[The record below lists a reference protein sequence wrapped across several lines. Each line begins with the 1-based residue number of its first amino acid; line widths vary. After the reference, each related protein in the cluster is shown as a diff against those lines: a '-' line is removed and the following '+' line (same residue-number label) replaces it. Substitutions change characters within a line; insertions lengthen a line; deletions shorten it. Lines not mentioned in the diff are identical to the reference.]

1 MPFYGDNLNYNR
13 NFKKDMQYDNLKQRS
28 SGLGFFVFAYSLTMT
43 ACAVIIAEVFKNLGS
58 AGFILSNNYALLN
71 YFIDIFISV
80 FAVVV
85 PAFFYIKLSRNSLN
99 DIISTKYV
107 KQKSM
112 IPILFLGMGGAMIA
126 NVATSIVVDNFS
138 LFGIENT
145 SSGLSSGDS
154 SILSIV
160 LNIVSTA
167 IVPAFAEEF
176 AFRGIV
182 MGSLRKYGDTVAII
196 GSSVLFGAMHQNIS
210 QIPFA
215 FILGLI
221 FAYIDC
227 KVNSIYPSIAIHFLN
242 NLYAVTMS
250 ILRDAGIVS
259 DYVTTIIS
267 YSLIIF
273 FCIAGFVSYIVLAK
287 RNENIFKMSDKKNE
301 IVSEL
306 NLKEKMTAFL
316 VNPGII
322 LSLVLFLLT
331 TITNLGLISNG

>member
-13 NFKKDMQYDNLKQRS
+13 NFKKDMQYDNLKQKS

-43 ACAVIIAEVFKNLGS
+43 ACAVIIAEVFKAFGS
-58 AGFILSNNYALLN
+58 AKYIYSDNYSILT
-71 YFIDIFISV
+71 YFMDIFISV

-145 SSGLSSGDS
+145 SSGLSSGDL

-196 GSSVLFGAMHQNIS
+196 GSAVLFGAMHQNIS

-227 KVNSIYPSIAIHFLN
+227 KFNSIFPSIAIHFLN

-250 ILRDAGIVS
+250 ILRDASILS

>member
-1 MPFYGDNLNYNR
+1 
-13 NFKKDMQYDNLKQRS
+13 
-28 SGLGFFVFAYSLTMT
+28 MT
-43 ACAVIIAEVFKNLGS
+43 VSAMIVVEVFKAFGS
-58 AGFILSNNYALLN
+58 AKYIYSDNYSILT
-71 YFIDIFISV
+71 YFMDIFISV

-126 NVATSIVVDNFS
+126 NVATSVIADNFS

-145 SSGLSSGDS
+145 SSGLTIGDS
-154 SILSIV
+154 SVLSIV
-160 LNIVSTA
+160 LNIISTA

-182 MGSLRKYGDTVAII
+182 MGSLRKFGDTTAVI
-196 GSSVLFGAMHQNIS
+196 GSAILFGAMHQNIS

-221 FAYIDC
+221 FAYVDC
-227 KVNSIYPSIAIHFLN
+227 KFNSILPSIAIHFLN
-242 NLYAVTMS
+242 NLYA
-250 ILRDAGIVS
+250 
-259 DYVTTIIS
+259 
-267 YSLIIF
+267 
-273 FCIAGFVSYIVLAK
+273 GFVSYIVLAK
-287 RNENIFKMSDKKNE
+287 NDKNFFKMSDKKDG

-306 NLKEKMTAFL
+306 SLKEKMTAFL

-322 LSLVLFLLT
+322 LSLVLFLIT
-331 TITNLGLISNG
+331 TITNLGLINNG